1 MAKKLLL
8 AAAILGGVLAL
19 AIAVVFLVD
28 FESPELGKVVV
39 EKVNEATG
47 ARLTVGRYRL
57 NLIRG
62 LELEEVDV
70 TASLPGGTLA
80 AHLDGLV
87 LKHRLLPLLTGK
99 VAVEQIVLLR
109 PQVEVTEGAG
119 KKGKRRAPGDGSGRV
134 EGGPPSESP
143 SGDEESLPHETSA
156 GESGGLALEISE
168 IVIEDGSIRL
178 QREGAEVATIS
189 VEGLNVRLQDLT
201 FNPKAISL
209 IHALS
214 ASGQLGIDT
223 LSLDTTEVRE
233 VNGELKLDNGAFE
246 GQDFAFRTDQGRFR
260 ADLAVDFNQIP
271 FGYTLALRGDPLDV
285 NAIVGSTDGG
295 FGPGVLE
302 FDAEGYGTDSKGI
315 KGKGVLRLADG
326 TLPSSPA
333 LVGVENALGRGTS
346 LVGASYKA
354 TDASF
359 HIENNRLT
367 LSSFHLETPQAA
379 LDLKGTVDLD
389 GPLALSLVLRTP
401 REGLVI
407 DEVPDEVLNALADD
421 QGWISIPLRITG
433 TREEPR
439 VLPDSKALMA
449 QVKESTGK
457 LIEEGVKSFFQRTFN

>member
-1 MAKKLLL
+1 MAKKLFL
-8 AAAILGGVLAL
+8 AAAVLGGVLAL

-28 FESPELGKVVV
+28 FESPELGKAVV

-62 LELEEVDV
+62 LELEEVEV
-70 TASLPGGTLA
+70 TTSLPGGTLA

-99 VAVEQIVLLR
+99 IAVDQIVLLR
-109 PQVEVTEGAG
+109 PRVELTEGAE
-119 KKGKRRAPGDGSGRV
+119 KKRKRRAQGDDTGGT
-134 EGGPPSESP
+134 EGGPPSESS
-143 SGDEESLPHETSA
+143 SGDEESLPHETTA

-168 IVIEDGSIRL
+168 IVVEDGSIRL
-178 QREGAEVATIS
+178 LREGTEGATIS
-189 VEGLNVRLQDLT
+189 VEGLNVRLQDLS
-201 FNPKAISL
+201 FNQNALSL

-233 VNGELKLDNGAFE
+233 VDGKLKLDNGTFE
-246 GQDFAFRTDQGRFR
+246 GKDFTLRTDQGRFR
-260 ADLAVDFNQIP
+260 AELAVDFNQIP

-285 NAIVGSTDGG
+285 NAIAGATDGG

-302 FDAEGYGTDSKGI
+302 FDAEGYGTDSRGI
-315 KGKGVLRLADG
+315 KGQGVLRLAEG
-326 TLPSSPA
+326 KLPSSPA

-346 LVGASYKA
+346 LVGAPYKA
-354 TDASF
+354 TDAPF

-367 LSSFHLETPQAA
+367 LEDFQLETPQAA

-389 GPLALSLVLRTP
+389 GTLALSLALRTP

-407 DEVPDEVLNALADD
+407 DEVPDEVLDALADD
-421 QGWISIPLRITG
+421 EGWISVPLRITG

-449 QVKESTGK
+449 QAKKSAPK
-457 LIEEGVKSFFQRTFN
+457 LIEEGLKSFFERTFN

>member
-1 MAKKLLL
+1 M
-8 AAAILGGVLAL
+8 
-19 AIAVVFLVD
+19 
-28 FESPELGKVVV
+28 
-39 EKVNEATG
+39 
-47 ARLTVGRYRL
+47 
-57 NLIRG
+57 
-62 LELEEVDV
+62 
-70 TASLPGGTLA
+70 
-80 AHLDGLV
+80 
-87 LKHRLLPLLTGK
+87 
-99 VAVEQIVLLR
+99 LLR
-109 PQVEVTEGAG
+109 PRVEVTEGAE
-119 KKGKRRAPGDGSGRV
+119 KKGKRRAPGDDTGGT

-143 SGDEESLPHETSA
+143 SGGEESLPYETGA

-178 QREGAEVATIS
+178 QREGTEGPTIS

-201 FNPKAISL
+201 FNPNALSL
-209 IHALS
+209 IHSLS

-233 VNGELKLDNGAFE
+233 VSGELKLDNGTFE
-246 GQDFAFRTDQGRFR
+246 GQDFALRTDQGRFR
-260 ADLAVDFNQIP
+260 AELEVDFNQIP
-271 FGYTLALRGDPLDV
+271 FGYTLALQGDPLDV
-285 NAIVGSTDGG
+285 NAIAGSTDGG
-295 FGPGVLE
+295 FGPGILE

-326 TLPSSPA
+326 KLPSSPT

-354 TDASF
+354 TDALF

-367 LSSFHLETPQAA
+367 LESFQLETPQAA

-407 DEVPDEVLNALADD
+407 DEVPDEVLDALADD

-449 QVKESTGK
+449 LVKESTGK
-457 LIEEGVKSFFQRTFN
+457 LIEEGVKSFFQRN

>member
-156 GESGGLALEISE
+156 GESEGLALEISE

-295 FGPGVLE
+295 FGPRVLE

-326 TLPSSPA
+326 TFPSSPA